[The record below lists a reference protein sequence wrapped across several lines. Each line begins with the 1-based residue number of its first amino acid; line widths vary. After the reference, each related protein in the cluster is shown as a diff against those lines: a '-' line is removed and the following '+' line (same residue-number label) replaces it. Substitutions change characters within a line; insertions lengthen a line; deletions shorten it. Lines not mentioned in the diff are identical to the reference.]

1 MQVNQ
6 VMSTYTTFVLYLYLL
21 RLQAVPPP
29 KAKKKKKSRPLV
41 FPLHVIIKIVDKSIS

>member
-29 KAKKKKKSRPLV
+29 KAKKKKEEPTARIP
-41 FPLHVIIKIVDKSIS
+41 FACDNNDCG